1 MLPPF
6 KEFMLLPKEMQA
18 TFSELKISSHLR
30 QANIKKSKGFSCL
43 YLFTLIFLLTINVQN
58 YFQLIS
64 SYKIP
69 MQKEKTLTQILV

>member
-1 MLPPF
+1 MNSTKTEFF
-6 KEFMLLPKEMQA
+6 KKIFKKIIYKLKL
-18 TFSELKISSHLR
+18 FS
-30 QANIKKSKGFSCL
+30 
-43 YLFTLIFLLTINVQN
+43 INVQN

>member
-1 MLPPF
+1 MRACTAVVLLIKSSF
-6 KEFMLLPKEMQA
+6 LSHDVKE
-18 TFSELKISSHLR
+18 
-30 QANIKKSKGFSCL
+30 IKSQ
-43 YLFTLIFLLTINVQN
+43 YLTINVQN

>member
-1 MLPPF
+1 MLD
-6 KEFMLLPKEMQA
+6 KNVE
-18 TFSELKISSHLR
+18 I
-30 QANIKKSKGFSCL
+30 NIKLS
-43 YLFTLIFLLTINVQN
+43 IDTINVQN